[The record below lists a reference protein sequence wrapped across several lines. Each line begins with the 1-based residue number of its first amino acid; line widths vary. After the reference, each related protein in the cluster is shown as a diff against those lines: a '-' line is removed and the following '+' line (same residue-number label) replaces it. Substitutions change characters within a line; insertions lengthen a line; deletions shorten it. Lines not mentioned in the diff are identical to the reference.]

1 MTTTYLF
8 ANNASSALAAPISS
22 SDTTLTV
29 TAGTGSRFPTPA
41 VDQAFTVTLNDQA
54 TGDVYEVMLCTGITG
69 DTLTVERA
77 QEGTTAV
84 AWAAGDFVAN
94 FLTAG
99 TAAKFV
105 QGAGTLGDMSAQNAN
120 AVAITGGDISGVD
133 LASKRGNTAS
143 RPAPPPFLGCQYFDT
158 DLGQPIWASSI
169 GPNLWVNAAGVS
181 V

>member
-1 MTTTYLF
+1 MTTYLF
-8 ANNASSALAAPISS
+8 ANNANSALAAPISS
-22 SDTTLTV
+22 SDTTLSV
-29 TAGTGSRFPTPA
+29 TAGTGARFPSPA
-41 VDQAFTVTLNDQA
+41 VDQVFTITLNDQA
-54 TGDVYEVMLCTGITG
+54 TGDVYEIMLCTGVTG
-69 DTLTVERA
+69 DVLTVERA
-77 QEGTTAV
+77 QEGTSAV

-99 TAAKFV
+99 TAAIFV
-105 QGAGTLGDMSAQNAN
+105 QGGGTLGTMSNQNAN
-120 AVAITGGDISGVD
+120 AVAITGGAIYGVT
-133 LASKRGNTAS
+133 LASTRGNTAA